1 MGPDVISSRA
11 NARVK
16 QLRAAFQ
23 GHARLSGGLVAIEG
37 DHLLEE
43 ALRSG
48 MVLKTVFVSERREVP
63 KAVPRGVEVMRLT
76 EEVFGSVVETQSP
89 QGIAALMVPPVWVL
103 DDVMGDGFG
112 ESERNAVSL
121 TRDAHLIDDETVAK
135 MGHPKSGRHAALIMI
150 AVGLQ
155 DPGNLGTLVRSAEA
169 FGAAGML
176 TTPGTV
182 SAWNQKALRASAGSV
197 FRVPVVGVTASEIE
211 GLKEREVRLIAAV
224 GAEGFGVTALQ
235 EMDFRGA
242 CAVMIG
248 NEGAGLAEE
257 WMRMSDAKVTI
268 PCPGDVESLN
278 AAVAG
283 SLLLYEASRQR
294 GGRTREQMQKRNTG
308 VLRSAQD
315 DDEKQTTATT
325 DGTTGAIAAASPG
338 ATDGATTDAIAAT
351 QATAVTKRVTR

>member
-1 MGPDVISSRA
+1 MGLDVISSRT

-23 GHARLSGGLVAIEG
+23 GHARLSGGMVAIEG

-63 KAVPRGVEVMRLT
+63 KMVPRGVEVMRLT

-89 QGIAALMVPPVWVL
+89 QGVAALMVPPVRVLEDVVGWV
-103 DDVMGDGFG
+103 G
-112 ESERNAVSL
+112 
-121 TRDAHLIDDETVAK
+121 IC
-135 MGHPKSGRHAALIMI
+135 ALILV

-169 FGAAGML
+169 FGATGVL

-182 SAWNQKALRASAGSV
+182 SAWNQKALRASVGSV

-211 GLKEREVRLIAAV
+211 GVEGARGAVDCGGGCGCGVVAA
-224 GAEGFGVTALQ
+224 Q
-235 EMDFRGA
+235 EMDFIGA

-248 NEGAGLAEE
+248 NEGSGLAAE
-257 WMRMSDAKVTI
+257 WMEMCDARVTI
-268 PCPGDVESLN
+268 PCPGPVESLN

-294 GGRTREQMQKRNTG
+294 GSG
-308 VLRSAQD
+308 
-315 DDEKQTTATT
+315 
-325 DGTTGAIAAASPG
+325 
-338 ATDGATTDAIAAT
+338 
-351 QATAVTKRVTR
+351 

>member
-1 MGPDVISSRA
+1 MGSDVISSRT

-23 GHARLSGGLVAIEG
+23 GHARLSGGMVAIEG

-63 KAVPRGVEVMRLT
+63 KMVPRGVEVMRLT

-89 QGIAALMVPPVWVL
+89 QGVAALLVPPVWVL
-103 DDVMGDGFG
+103 DDVMGSGD
-112 ESERNAVSL
+112 SAP
-121 TRDAHLIDDETVAK
+121 LI
-135 MGHPKSGRHAALIMI
+135 LI

-169 FGAAGML
+169 FGATGVL

-182 SAWNQKALRASAGSV
+182 SAWNQKALRASVGSV
-197 FRVPVVGVTASEIE
+197 FRVPVVAVDASEME
-211 GLKEREVRLIAAV
+211 ALKRRGVRLIAAV
-224 GAEGFGVTALQ
+224 GFEDAGVIAAQ
-235 EMDFRGA
+235 EMDFTGA
-242 CAVMIG
+242 CAMMIG
-248 NEGAGLAEE
+248 NEGAGLGAE
-257 WMRMSDAKVTI
+257 WISMCDARVTI
-268 PCPGDVESLN
+268 PCPGPVESLN

-294 GGRTREQMQKRNTG
+294 GACTRQ
-308 VLRSAQD
+308 RS
-315 DDEKQTTATT
+315 K
-325 DGTTGAIAAASPG
+325 G
-338 ATDGATTDAIAAT
+338 DA
-351 QATAVTKRVTR
+351 

>member
-1 MGPDVISSRA
+1 MGPDVISSRT

-16 QLRAAFQ
+16 QLRAAFE
-23 GHARLSGGLVAIEG
+23 GRARLSGGMVAIEG

-48 MVLKTVFVSERREVP
+48 MVLKTVFVSERREAP
-63 KAVPRGVEVMRLT
+63 KMVPRGVEVMRLT

-89 QGIAALMVPPVWVL
+89 QGVAALLVPPVWVL
-103 DDVMGDGFG
+103 EDVMGSG
-112 ESERNAVSL
+112 ES
-121 TRDAHLIDDETVAK
+121 
-135 MGHPKSGRHAALIMI
+135 AALILI

-169 FGAAGML
+169 FGASGVL

-182 SAWNQKALRASAGSV
+182 SAWNQKALRASVGSV
-197 FRVPVVGVTASEIE
+197 FRVPVVGVDASEVE
-211 GLKEREVRLIAAV
+211 GLKRRGVRLLAAV
-224 GAEGFGVTALQ
+224 GEDGAGVVEAQ
-235 EMDFRGA
+235 QMDFTTG
-242 CAVMIG
+242 CAVIIG
-248 NEGAGLAEE
+248 NEGSGLGQE
-257 WMRMSDAKVTI
+257 WVEMCDARVTI
-268 PCPGDVESLN
+268 PCPGPVESLN

-294 GGRTREQMQKRNTG
+294 GRRTRERMQKLNTG

-325 DGTTGAIAAASPG
+325 
-338 ATDGATTDAIAAT
+338 
-351 QATAVTKRVTR
+351 TADPLRG